1 MQSQLAQLVRAL
13 ETHFGHDIKKFP
25 KINIKYIY
33 IYKKRAEMLLL
44 NSYRTEFMCYGYGVG
59 LFLLFY
65 VGKLRWL
72 LVSALVFFVLYSL
85 YLTFYILHVRGAV
98 QEIRYS
104 TEDFT
109 KRIDQFLVEHLPPS
123 SQHEGSGSDNANAND
138 SAYGDCV
145 ICMED
150 FSIKGRPH
158 TLHCPCKENY
168 YHKGCIREW
177 LLKSATCPICRT
189 DLKFKAVVWV

>member
-1 MQSQLAQLVRAL
+1 
-13 ETHFGHDIKKFP
+13 
-25 KINIKYIY
+25 
-33 IYKKRAEMLLL
+33 MLR
-44 NSYRTEFMCYGYGVG
+44 NSSYHTEFLCYGYGVG
-59 LFLLFY
+59 LFVLFY

-72 LVSALVFFVLYSL
+72 LVSALVLAVLYSL
-85 YLTFYILHVRGAV
+85 YLTYYILHVRGAV

-109 KRIDQFLVEHLPPS
+109 KRMDQFLIEHLP
-123 SQHEGSGSDNANAND
+123 SQENGNGDDNEAED
-138 SAYGDCV
+138 DAYGDFGDCV

-150 FSIKGRPH
+150 FSIKTRPH

-168 YHKGCIREW
+168 YHKRCIREW